1 MKTISN
7 CKVCGAKLE
16 GKQTLFCSVLCKNKS
31 HQCYDAQKR
40 RGIARKLELIR
51 SRGQS
56 CSICGYKKNLAALTF
71 HHVRDEKKFKLDMRS
86 LSNRTL
92 ECVTAEAAKCD
103 LVCHNCHAELHNE
116 RLDLA
121 KLLKS
126 SRPL

>member
-7 CKVCGAKLE
+7 CKVCGVKLC
-16 GKQTLFCSVLCKNKS
+16 GKQTMFCSTKCKNQVLQS
-31 HQCYDAQKR
+31 YDSQKK
-40 RGIARKLELIR
+40 RGIARKLELIK
-51 SRGQS
+51 SRGGS
-56 CSICGYKKNLAALTF
+56 CSVCGYKKNLAALTF
-71 HHVRDEKKFKLDMRS
+71 HHARSEKQFKLDMRS

-92 ECVTAEAAKCD
+92 ERVMAEIVKCD
-103 LVCHNCHAELHNE
+103 LVCQNCHAELHNE